1 MPRNAKIIL
10 VVIGILLLIL
20 GFGNIWDDSRVL
32 VYDLTAILSG
42 IGFITI
48 SRINTERKWRLENII
63 SRTNK
68 GEK

>member
-48 SRINTERKWRLENII
+48 SRINTEIK
-63 SRTNK
+63 
-68 GEK
+68 